1 MQTRQVYIE
10 SEELTI
16 LLRVVLLLRVRL
28 YFIFG
33 YITSQKLVKLP
44 STKVFCEM
52 REGNLIGV
60 DTNEAG
66 ALKENDIT
74 LTRELGSNNSEL
86 SCEFCRCHPIHSD
99 KNLGKSEHSFN

>member
-1 MQTRQVYIE
+1 MMRDVDWPETKFSWSLGFLRTQTRQVHIE
-10 SEELTI
+10 REELTI

-33 YITSQKLVKLP
+33 YITSQKVVKLP
-44 STKVFCEM
+44 LTKVFCEM

-66 ALKENDIT
+66 
-74 LTRELGSNNSEL
+74 
-86 SCEFCRCHPIHSD
+86 H
-99 KNLGKSEHSFN
+99 

>member
-1 MQTRQVYIE
+1 MHIE
-10 SEELTI
+10 REELI
-16 LLRVVLLLRVRL
+16 ISVVLLLRVRL

-33 YITSQKLVKLP
+33 YITSQKVVKLP

-66 ALKENDIT
+66 
-74 LTRELGSNNSEL
+74 
-86 SCEFCRCHPIHSD
+86 H
-99 KNLGKSEHSFN
+99 

>member
-1 MQTRQVYIE
+1 MHIE
-10 SEELTI
+10 REELTI

-33 YITSQKLVKLP
+33 YITSQKVVKLP

-52 REGNLIGV
+52 REENLIGV

-66 ALKENDIT
+66 
-74 LTRELGSNNSEL
+74 
-86 SCEFCRCHPIHSD
+86 H
-99 KNLGKSEHSFN
+99 

>member
-1 MQTRQVYIE
+1 MHIE
-10 SEELTI
+10 REELI
-16 LLRVVLLLRVRL
+16 IMVRVVLLLRIRL

-33 YITSQKLVKLP
+33 YIRSQKVVKLP

-66 ALKENDIT
+66 
-74 LTRELGSNNSEL
+74 
-86 SCEFCRCHPIHSD
+86 H
-99 KNLGKSEHSFN
+99 

>member
-1 MQTRQVYIE
+1 MHIE
-10 SEELTI
+10 RKELII
-16 LLRVVLLLRVRL
+16 LLCVVLLLRVRL

-33 YITSQKLVKLP
+33 YIRSQKVVKLP

-66 ALKENDIT
+66 ALKENDIAS
-74 LTRELGSNNSEL
+74 TRELGSTDSEL
-86 SCEFCRCHPIHSD
+86 SCEFYRCHPIHSD
-99 KNLGKSEHSFN
+99 KYLGKKQA

>member
-1 MQTRQVYIE
+1 MLRDVDWPETKFSWSLGFLRMQTRQVYIE
-10 SEELTI
+10 REELTI

-33 YITSQKLVKLP
+33 FITSQKVLKLP

-52 REGNLIGV
+52 REGKLIGV

-66 ALKENDIT
+66 
-74 LTRELGSNNSEL
+74 
-86 SCEFCRCHPIHSD
+86 H
-99 KNLGKSEHSFN
+99 

>member
-1 MQTRQVYIE
+1 MHIG
-10 SEELTI
+10 SDELII

-28 YFIFG
+28 YFVFG
-33 YITSQKLVKLP
+33 FFRVQKVLKLL

-66 ALKENDIT
+66 
-74 LTRELGSNNSEL
+74 
-86 SCEFCRCHPIHSD
+86 H
-99 KNLGKSEHSFN
+99 

>member
-1 MQTRQVYIE
+1 MHIE
-10 SEELTI
+10 RDELII

-33 YITSQKLVKLP
+33 YITSQKVVKLP
-44 STKVFCEM
+44 STKVFCGM

-66 ALKENDIT
+66 
-74 LTRELGSNNSEL
+74 
-86 SCEFCRCHPIHSD
+86 H
-99 KNLGKSEHSFN
+99 